1 MLTPSLSSADCPF
14 SHPPG
19 RRLPGESINRE
30 WVAPHVAAKEGQL
43 VDRTFGGESEAVEKV
58 LPGSGLDDKAQPES
72 DDIKVD
78 MG

>member
-1 MLTPSLSSADCPF
+1 M
-14 SHPPG
+14 
-19 RRLPGESINRE
+19 
-30 WVAPHVAAKEGQL
+30 
-43 VDRTFGGESEAVEKV
+43 DRTFGGDSDVVEKV